1 VAKEGDVGKFA
12 TGFKALA
19 SLIAVGLWLAGATT
33 GAKADIVYVLSGVQ
47 FDDGGT
53 LTGSFTLNMYGYLES
68 YSLTSTLGTT
78 ITGYSYES
86 PAPAA
91 GGIIPNSPPGSGIL
105 LFPNINPEQS
115 ALQLT
120 FKFPFS
126 SLGVDPIVTGSSG
139 PSWECEGSYSCQFT
153 GQLTNVYG
161 YGGGPIWGP
170 TRFVTEGIATAVPEA
185 STWMMLLL
193 GFAGVGFF
201 AYRRQ
206 SPTVDLSDVP
216 RHLNVA

>member
-1 VAKEGDVGKFA
+1 MGKFA

-19 SLIAVGLWLAGATT
+19 SLFAVGLCLAGAT

-53 LTGSFTLNMYGYLES
+53 LTGSFTLNTYGYLES
-68 YSLTSTLGTT
+68 YNLTSTLGTT
-78 ITGYSYES
+78 IAGYSYQS
-86 PAPAA
+86 PAPVS

-105 LFPNINPEQS
+105 LFANVNPDQS
-115 ALQLT
+115 ALQLM
-120 FKFPFS
+120 FEFPFGS
-126 SLGVDPIVTGSSG
+126 PGADPIVTGSSPAG
-139 PSWECEGSYSCQFT
+139 PSWECAGSYNCQFT
-153 GQLTNVYG
+153 GQPTNPYG
-161 YGGGPIWGP
+161 FGGGPIWGP

-185 STWMMLLL
+185 STWTMMLL

-206 SPTVDLSDVP
+206 SL
-216 RHLNVA
+216 RLA